1 MTDNQDPQQALK
13 TLIDNKEN
21 LSATASTTSGELTP
35 EQQAD
40 QQLAKAEE
48 EAKLQAQLEEH
59 EKQQAVQDQQALES
73 LRTEL
78 PQVVSTEPSEEK
90 TQVGEAQNGET
101 QVGKT
106 QDLTQESTDE
116 KAIQQLTHQVEQLK
130 RLD

>member
-21 LSATASTTSGELTP
+21 LSATAPTTSGELTP
-35 EQQAD
+35 EQQAA

>member
-21 LSATASTTSGELTP
+21 LSAAAPTTSGELTP
-35 EQQAD
+35 EQQAA

-90 TQVGEAQNGET
+90 TQVG
-101 QVGKT
+101 KT